1 MSENNDERIIEFCD
15 EDGNIEKMEMLDVI
29 EYSDEEYLVLLPV
42 KEDDGGV
49 IILRIEYDG
58 DEESYTSI
66 DDDELLDKIFEMFK
80 ARNSDIFDFE

>member
-15 EDGNIEKMEMLDVI
+15 EDGNIEKMEVLDVI

-49 IILRIEYDG
+49 IILRIEYVG